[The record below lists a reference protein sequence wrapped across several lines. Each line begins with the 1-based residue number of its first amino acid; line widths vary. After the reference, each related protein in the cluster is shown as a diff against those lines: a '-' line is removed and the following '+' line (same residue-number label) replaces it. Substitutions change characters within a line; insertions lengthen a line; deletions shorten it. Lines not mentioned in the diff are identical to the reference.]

1 MPYLTYVER
10 RLDGVIPAPRIGHD
24 RLPIMEI
31 SARVEFPADPDRVF
45 TMLIDKEYLD
55 RVCQASHAE
64 AYTTSVEGKTTHTN
78 RTLPAPEMAARFTG
92 PTLTVVERVEWGEA
106 AADGSRTAAVTLTI
120 PGQPV
125 EMKGR
130 LNLSANGP
138 GSVLELTG
146 ELKVAIP
153 LLGRKLEQSSAP
165 AVLAGFD
172 VQQKVG
178 TDWLA
183 TAN

>member
-1 MPYLTYVER
+1 
-10 RLDGVIPAPRIGHD
+10 
-24 RLPIMEI
+24 MEI

-45 TMLIDKEYLD
+45 AMLTDKGYLD

-64 AYTTSVEGKTTHTN
+64 AYTTSVEGRTTTTS

-92 PTLTVVERVEWGEA
+92 PTLTVAERIEWGEPGP
-106 AADGSRTAAVTLTI
+106 DGSRTGTATLTI

-130 LNLSANGP
+130 LVLSAGGP

-146 ELKVAIP
+146 DLKVSIP
-153 LLGRKLEQSSAP
+153 LLGRKLEQSAAP
-165 AVLAGFD
+165 AVLAGFE
-172 VQQKVG
+172 VQQQVG
-178 TDWLA
+178 ADYLA
-183 TAN
+183 TAS